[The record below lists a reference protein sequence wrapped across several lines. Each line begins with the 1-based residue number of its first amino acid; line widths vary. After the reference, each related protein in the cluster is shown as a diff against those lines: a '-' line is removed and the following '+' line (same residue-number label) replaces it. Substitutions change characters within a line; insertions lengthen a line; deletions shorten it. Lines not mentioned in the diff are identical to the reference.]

1 MKNRLKII
9 FLFCL
14 FLAGGVY
21 PLQAQLQQP
30 ARLELDLSDTDEYY
44 TVVSAGEQGL
54 ILYRRNNDQSTV
66 LKEVYDILCFD
77 EDLNERWNTQ
87 LEVED
92 ASLTGYEYKGGKF
105 YLLFREKANKADNY
119 HIFRMDVETSLMTNY
134 TIDNAI
140 PIELSEFTAVDDV
153 MLLGGYVNYRPTVIY
168 FDLKNEKYRVI
179 PGLYMNNSELLEIK
193 TNEENK
199 TFTILHTE
207 RMRNRQYT
215 ISTKT
220 FDRDGG
226 LLFEYRLTPDPDR
239 NLLYGRT
246 TSTFSDDALHIA
258 GTYSHG
264 NTKYSRGIFI
274 ANVQPDGSQDIHYYN
289 YGDLQNFFSY
299 MKAKR
304 ENRVKKR
311 IERRKVK
318 GKKVR
323 LNYKLLV
330 HDIIEKKEG
339 NILLG
344 EAFYPKYASNTTY
357 NSFNYGG
364 GFSGYNRSIGGNG
377 SSYLEGYRYTHAVL
391 IGFDKKGN
399 LTWDNSFEINDVLS
413 PNLQKY
419 VQILPFEDCTVLL
432 YMYENVVRSKIIK
445 KDEVLEGKATEEI
458 ATLYEDD
465 EVRRNDFDMG
475 GLEEWYGR
483 YFFAYGVQH
492 IQNPTLTGVKKNRK
506 VFFINKVTYEPHDII
521 TGEVRRTIKD

>member
-1 MKNRLKII
+1 MENRLLII
-9 FLFCL
+9 FLFYL
-14 FLAGGVY
+14 FLTGGTF
-21 PLQAQLQQP
+21 PLHAQLQQP
-30 ARLELDLSDTDEYY
+30 ARLELDLSDSDEYY
-44 TVVSAGEQGL
+44 TVVSAGEQGV
-54 ILYRRNNDQSTV
+54 ILYRKNYDQSTV
-66 LKEVYDILCFD
+66 LKEVYEVLCFD
-77 EDLNERWNTQ
+77 SELNERWTTQ

-92 ASLTGYEYKGGKF
+92 ASLTGYEYMGGKF

-119 HIFRMDVETSLMTNY
+119 HIFRVDVETSFMTKY

-140 PIELSEFTAVDDV
+140 PIELTEFTAVDDV

-179 PGLYMNNSELLEIK
+179 PGLYMNNSELLEIQ
-193 TNEENK
+193 TNEYDN
-199 TFTILHTE
+199 TFTIMHTE

-220 FDRDGG
+220 FDRSGS
-226 LLFEYRLTPDPDR
+226 LLFEYRLKPGPDR

-246 TSTFSDDALHIA
+246 TSTFNDDGLHIA

-274 ANVQPDGSQDIHYYN
+274 ANVQADGSQDIHYYN

-304 ENRVKKR
+304 ETRVKKR

-344 EAFYPKYASNTTY
+344 EAFYPKYANNTSINAFT
-357 NSFNYGG
+357 YGG
-364 GFSGYNRSIGGNG
+364 YSQYNRGFDRS
-377 SSYLEGYRYTHAVL
+377 SASYLEGYRYTHAVL

-399 LTWDNSFEINDVLS
+399 LTWDNSFEINDVIS
-413 PNLQKY
+413 PSLQKY

-445 KDEVLEGKATEEI
+445 QDEVLEGKTTEQI
-458 ATLYEDD
+458 ATLYPED

-475 GLEEWYGR
+475 GLEQWYGR
-483 YFFAYGVQH
+483 YFYAYGVQR
-492 IQNPTLTGVKKNRK
+492 IQNLSATDVKKNRK
-506 VFFINKVTYEPHDII
+506 VFFINKVTYEPHDIR
-521 TGEVRRTIKD
+521 TGEVRRTTKD